1 MLRFSTPPKYLCRT
15 EILKYAYFLVVGGSK
30 LALVRSL
37 KLITVK
43 SAVIVCQKDVSTMP
57 VPVVRYL

>member
-1 MLRFSTPPKYLCRT
+1 MYTCLC
-15 EILKYAYFLVVGGSK
+15 AYFLVVG
-30 LALVRSL
+30 V

-57 VPVVRYL
+57 VPVRYL